1 MRKKPMTKRRKQKE
15 FQRIG
20 DILKNTLKRKK
31 IPVHVQDHHLSDAWN
46 TAVGPIIAGNTS
58 VHKIKGDTLFIKVST
73 STWMQQLQFMK
84 HEILEKVKSSMDN
97 QTIKNI
103 YFSIGDVHPTVP
115 KKEQQI
121 PPDGNQHVIK
131 DRDKKIIEKSTE
143 SLGDE
148 ELRTILKRV
157 MTKEIINRRS
167 RQDKK
172 SP

>member
-1 MRKKPMTKRRKQKE
+1 M
-15 FQRIG
+15 
-20 DILKNTLKRKK
+20 
-31 IPVHVQDHHLSDAWN
+31 PVYVQDHHLSNAWN
-46 TAVGPIIAGNTS
+46 NAVGPIIAGNTR

-84 HEILEKVKSSMDN
+84 HEILEKIKSSMGN
-97 QTIKNI
+97 QTINNI
-103 YFSIGDVHPTVP
+103 YFSIGDIHATVP
-115 KKEQQI
+115 KKEQQV
-121 PPDGNQHVIK
+121 PPGDNQHIIK
-131 DRDKKIIEKSTE
+131 DRDKKIIEKSIE

>member
-1 MRKKPMTKRRKQKE
+1 MVRRRKQKE

-20 DILKNTLKRKK
+20 DILKKTLKRKK
-31 IPVHVQDHHLSDAWN
+31 IPVHVQDHHLSNAWN
-46 TAVGPIIAGNTS
+46 TAVGHIIAGNTS
-58 VHKIKGDTLFIKVST
+58 VHKVKGDTLFVKVST

-84 HEILEKVKSSMDN
+84 HEILDKVKSSMGN
-97 QTIKNI
+97 QSIKNI
-103 YFSIGDVHPTVP
+103 YFSIGEVRSTIP

-121 PPDGNQHVIK
+121 LPDGNHHVIK
-131 DRDKKIIEKSTE
+131 DRDKKIIEESTE

-172 SP
+172 YP

>member
-1 MRKKPMTKRRKQKE
+1 MVRRRKQKE

-20 DILKNTLKRKK
+20 DILKKTLKRKK
-31 IPVHVQDHHLSDAWN
+31 IPVHVQDHHLSDTWN

-58 VHKIKGDTLFIKVST
+58 VHKVKGDTLFVKVST

-84 HEILEKVKSSMDN
+84 HEILDKVKSSMGD

-103 YFSIGDVHPTVP
+103 YFSIGDIHPTVQ
-115 KKEQQI
+115 KKEEQI
-121 PPDGNQHVIK
+121 PPDGNQYVIK
-131 DRDKKIIEKSTE
+131 ERDKEIIEQSTE

-148 ELRTILKRV
+148 ELRTILRRV

>member
-1 MRKKPMTKRRKQKE
+1 MVRRQKQKE

-20 DILKNTLKRKK
+20 DILKKTLKKKK

-46 TAVGPIIAGNTS
+46 RAVGPIIAGNTS
-58 VHKIKGDTLFIKVST
+58 VHKVKGDTLFIKVST

-84 HEILEKVKSSMDN
+84 HEILDKIKSSLAD

-103 YFSIGDVHPTVP
+103 YFSIGNVHSTAPQ
-115 KKEQQI
+115 KEQQI
-121 PPDGNQHVIK
+121 LPDRNQHVIK
-131 DRDKKIIEKSTE
+131 DRDKKIIEQSIE
-143 SLGDE
+143 SLDDE
-148 ELRTILKRV
+148 ELRTILERV
-157 MTKEIINRRS
+157 MTKEIISRRS

>member
-1 MRKKPMTKRRKQKE
+1 MTKRRKQKE

-20 DILKNTLKRKK
+20 DILKKTLKRKK
-31 IPVHVQDHHLSDAWN
+31 IPVHVQDHHLNDVWKK
-46 TAVGPIIAGNTS
+46 AVGPIIAGNTS
-58 VHKIKGDTLFIKVST
+58 VHGVKGDTLFIKVST

-84 HEILEKVKSSMDN
+84 HEIMDKVKSSLGD

-103 YFSIGDVHPTVP
+103 YFSIGNVHSIAQR
-115 KKEQQI
+115 KEQQTS
-121 PPDGNQHVIK
+121 PYDNRHVIK
-131 DRDKKIIEKSTE
+131 DRDRKIIEKSIE
-143 SLGDE
+143 SLDDE
-148 ELRTILKRV
+148 ELRSILKRV